1 MIQRPN
7 FINYK
12 LGLSENGVYT
22 PNWQLSTGKMI
33 IKQWEGFSSNFSD
46 TQIGDSDYGRPL
58 QVQTYVRAAS
68 WKPQLFILGHEDW
81 QNCDMLLNHPFVG
94 VNNFDI
100 F

>member
-1 MIQRPN
+1 V
-7 FINYK
+7 
-12 LGLSENGVYT
+12 GGVFL
-22 PNWQLSTGKMI
+22 QLFR
-33 IKQWEGFSSNFSD
+33 Q